1 METVFEGKD
10 WSEIKYTKSQ
20 NDLKGE
26 DTQTDNNEYYRKF
39 FGNKSPFEGNDLP
52 PFNLGIYVDE
62 DENILRASQYV
73 GIVPAMEINQGTNS
87 SENEIQL
94 IKVSSRFSTST
105 PVEMLKK
112 VLSGNDYYEN
122 PDMLKTKIYSV
133 DEWKSLK
140 REKNEV
146 LFGTVRG
153 VGNIE
158 LFSRKSG
165 QEDSAGDSA
174 NDVAY
179 GLADVFGVFEILD
192 FVNKAKKVCEKN
204 LKKQSQKVEE
214 NLNCKVKGRILV
226 QKQIKYNLSK
236 GQNQKVYCSY
246 NKMTDNIREN
256 QIIKYALYLCRKHEM
271 GEALGEDIRFCMNTL
286 TNVPLKKCNI
296 SDFIGLKNNGVFRQ
310 YKEALAAAKKIIKRY
325 SVSELE
331 DQLEK
336 VAGASE
342 KTVDDT
348 SIAGTSEN
356 KVHLTS
362 GEVVPYFIDMN
373 LLFEYYCRAIFKEAI
388 EYFNDSKKSKETEI
402 KFNLERKQK
411 KELLQNHLDIYMKRY
426 EPDIVVT
433 YGDGNTI
440 AAVFDAK
447 YSKLDKQCDKVKRQ
461 RTHQIMFYMKILGCD
476 YGGLISPDKK
486 EGEPA
491 GVIKRKLNM
500 SKNNLENIPELF
512 HIPLGANQNLSAFK
526 EYLNFVQTN
535 LNEIAEKIQKQK
547 NKQSACGEF
556 LEWLNENYDESKVKK
571 GKKFTNEYMDVFHE
585 KFYCLF
591 SDFLPQ
597 KGDNTEGKKSTEVTE
612 KNV

>member
-10 WSEIKYTKSQ
+10 WSEIKHTKNQ
-20 NDLKGE
+20 NNLKGE
-26 DTQTDNNEYYRKF
+26 DIPTDNNEYYRKF

-73 GIVPAMEINQGTNS
+73 GIVPAMEINKGTNPN
-87 SENEIQL
+87 ENEIQL

-140 REKNEV
+140 KEKNEV
-146 LFGTVRG
+146 LFGTIRG

-165 QEDSAGDSA
+165 QEDPAEDSA

-179 GLADVFGVFEILD
+179 GLADVFGAFEILD

-246 NKMTDNIREN
+246 NKMTEDIREN
-256 QIIKYALYLCRKHEM
+256 QIVKYALYLCKNHEI
-271 GEALGEDIRFCMNTL
+271 GDALGEDIRFCMNTL

-325 SVSELE
+325 SVSELD

-336 VAGASE
+336 VTGTSE
-342 KTVDDT
+342 KTVENT
-348 SIAGTSEN
+348 PIAGTSES
-356 KVHLTS
+356 KAHLTS

-373 LLFEYYCRAIFKEAI
+373 LLFEYYCRAIFKKAI
-388 EYFNDSKKSKETEI
+388 EEFNKREKAKETGI
-402 KFNLERKQK
+402 KFDLERKQK
-411 KELLQNHLDIYMKRY
+411 KPLFCGNDFLNGVYMQEY

-433 YGDGNTI
+433 YEDANRA

-447 YSKLDKQCDKVKRQ
+447 YSNLENQHRKVRRQ
-461 RTHQIMFYMKILGCD
+461 RTHQIIFYMKMLGCD
-476 YGGLISPDKK
+476 YGGLISPGKDKK
-486 EGEPA
+486 EL
-491 GVIKRKLNM
+491 I
-500 SKNNLENIPELF
+500 SKELQIGNKDLKNSSELF
-512 HIPLGANQNLSAFK
+512 YIPLWENQNLNAFK
-526 EYLNFVQTN
+526 EYVNFVKDN
-535 LNEIAEKIQKQK
+535 LAEIAKKIQDQK
-547 NKQSACGEF
+547 N
-556 LEWLNENYDESKVKK
+556 
-571 GKKFTNEYMDVFHE
+571 
-585 KFYCLF
+585 
-591 SDFLPQ
+591 
-597 KGDNTEGKKSTEVTE
+597 
-612 KNV
+612 